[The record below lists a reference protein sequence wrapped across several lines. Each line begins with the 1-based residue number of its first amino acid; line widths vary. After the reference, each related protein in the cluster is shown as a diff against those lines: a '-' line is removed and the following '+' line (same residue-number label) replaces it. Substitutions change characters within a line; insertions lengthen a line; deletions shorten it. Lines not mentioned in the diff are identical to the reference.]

1 MRRERRSFF
10 YSTLAE
16 EADEATNLEDSASD
30 IEKST
35 VEKVAIVAKGEAAKA
50 SKTDTN
56 LEKFNCDQCNC
67 TNSPE
72 KGLTQHMRM
81 KHCHKVDIRCLR
93 QDHVDLCCEVIAVGI

>member
-1 MRRERRSFF
+1 MW
-10 YSTLAE
+10 AE
-16 EADEATNLEDSASD
+16 SVPDKYTY
-30 IEKST
+30 
-35 VEKVAIVAKGEAAKA
+35 AIVKGEAAKA

-81 KHCHKVDIRCLR
+81 KHCHKVDFRCLR